1 MTITG
6 PVQLARLPFTP
17 TLFAGNDEPSLRMC
31 VPAVRWLYVAQL
43 ALSTSVIVYL

>member
-1 MTITG
+1 MIITG
-6 PVQLARLPFTP
+6 PVQLARAVLP

-31 VPAVRWLYVAQL
+31 MPAVRWLYVAQL